1 MMMPRQM
8 TKAPSQ
14 MRRRNGFSAVEL
26 IGTAT
31 VLAIVTSFGLIG
43 ISKARANVRLSGSA
57 REFASYVEKAR
68 VFSIRR
74 HADDAAERASVVI
87 NADQASYDVTMDLDG
102 DGGNDTRTITL
113 PSGITFETIEAIA
126 FDWRG
131 RTMSTVSGVTTTNAQ
146 VSVRL
151 LSSDDSISI
160 DVTGSGDI
168 TVDSQVFDDS
178 VPTVALNVGDLSAGS
193 TGAGTTSPSTSE
205 PTASP
210 TPTPILPDV
219 TDSVPTPT
227 PILEAGDG
235 LPVATPTPAATA
247 TPTPQATPNP
257 TPQATPAATPTPTI
271 PCTINTDK
279 IAVIM
284 GSNGSATIKVS
295 HTADTSISITGTS
308 SKPSALQVTPG
319 GTQTVGANSAT
330 TFTLKAK
337 GSLGVYTVTFTAGCG
352 TKAVAVTVLL

>member
-1 MMMPRQM
+1 
-8 TKAPSQ
+8 
-14 MRRRNGFSAVEL
+14 MRRNRGFSVIEL
-26 IGTAT
+26 LGTAT
-31 VLAIVTSFGLIG
+31 VLAIVTAIGFIG

-68 VFSIRR
+68 IFSIRR
-74 HADDAAERASVVI
+74 HADDASERASVVV

-102 DGGNDTRTITL
+102 DGGSDTRTISL
-113 PSGITFETIEAIA
+113 PSGITFDTVESIS

-131 RTMSTVSGVTTTNAQ
+131 RTVSTVAGVTTTNAQ

-168 TVDSQVFDDS
+168 TIDSQVFDDS
-178 VPTVALNVGDLSAGS
+178 VPTVSLNVGDLSTGTTGS
-193 TGAGTTSPSTSE
+193 GTTSPSTSD
-205 PTASP
+205 PTSSA
-210 TPTPILPDV
+210 TPTPIPVDV

-227 PILEAGDG
+227 PVIDLGSG
-235 LPVATPTPAATA
+235 LPVATPTPSATA
-247 TPTPQATPNP
+247 TPTPTPSPTPNATP
-257 TPQATPAATPTPTI
+257 TATPTPTV

-284 GSNGSATIKVS
+284 SANGSTTIKVS
-295 HTADTSISITGTS
+295 HTANTSVSISSTS

-330 TFTLKAK
+330 TFTIKSK
-337 GSLGVYTVTFTAGCG
+337 GSIGVYTVTFTAGCG
-352 TKAVAVTVLL
+352 SKTVAVTVLL